1 MKILSKILLITAGLV
16 IAVFLL
22 EIFLQITSFSIHKYK
37 YYKMKEEIKK
47 ETDLTIACIGESTTD
62 GQWPKFLEQALVQKG
77 IKKQI
82 KVIDCGLGGADTDA
96 LIKYIKDNI
105 YNLKPKYIVAMMG
118 INDKND
124 MVLKTKKIQLKTF
137 ALFFMITEHVK
148 SRFFSE
154 NDDFTLKLKQADD
167 YFINKKYRKA
177 VKIYKYLNEKYPH
190 RKKEFVTQWIIN
202 NKILNRTKEV
212 ERIVLELAEEDPY
225 YNIFEV
231 IEIFCTTK
239 NIDMLKKL
247 FPTDKPE
254 KLKPIV
260 YNDIGVFL
268 KLREELLA
276 VGMKDLVSF
285 VDNMVDELTVH
296 QSNRNLKY
304 SYYNNILGYQA
315 MKAFM
320 KEDYE
325 TAEKFYAVQTK
336 NLTDNMPK
344 KTRNNYKILAEL
356 CKNHGITLVVMQY
369 PNRSISPLETLLKDY
384 DEIVFVSNE
393 QNFKEKLKT
402 TSYKDIFKDLFA
414 GDFGHC
420 TDLGNLM
427 IADNL
432 ADTLVK
438 LIN

>member
-1 MKILSKILLITAGLV
+1 MKILSKILLITAGLIMAV
-16 IAVFLL
+16 ILLEFLL
-22 EIFLQITSFSIHKYK
+22 QTASFSIHKYK

-47 ETDLTIACIGESTTD
+47 ETDLTIVCLGESTTD
-62 GQWPKFLEQALVQKG
+62 GQWPKFLEESLTQKG
-77 IKKQI
+77 IKGQI
-82 KVIDCGLGGADTDA
+82 KVIDCGLGGADTDE
-96 LIKYIKDNI
+96 LIKYIKENI
-105 YNLKPKYIVAMMG
+105 YTLKPKYMVAMMG

-124 MVLKTKKIQLKTF
+124 IVLKTKKIQLKTF
-137 ALFFMITEHVK
+137 SLFFMIRQHLK

-154 NDDFTLKLKQADD
+154 DDNFALKLKQADD
-167 YFINKKYRKA
+167 YFINKKYKEA
-177 VKIYKYLNEKYPH
+177 VKIYKYMHEKYPH

-202 NKILNRTKEV
+202 NKMLNRTKEV
-212 ERIVLELAEEDPY
+212 EKIVLELVEEDPY

-239 NIDMLKKL
+239 NTDMLRKL

-260 YNDIGVFL
+260 YGDIGVFL

-276 VGMKDLVSF
+276 AGMNDLVSF
-285 VDNMVDELTVH
+285 VDKMVNELTIH
-296 QSNRNLKY
+296 QSNRKLKY

-315 MKAFM
+315 LKAFM
-320 KEDYE
+320 KKDYE
-325 TAEKFYAVQTK
+325 TAEKFAAVQTK

-344 KTRNNYKILAEL
+344 KTGNNYKILAEL
-356 CKNHGITLVVMQY
+356 CKNHGINLIVMQY
-369 PNRSISPLETLLKDY
+369 PNRNISPMEILLKDFNG
-384 DEIVFVSNE
+384 IVFVSNE
-393 QNFKEKLKT
+393 ENFKEKLKT
-402 TSYKDIFKDLFA
+402 TSYKEIFKDLFA

-420 TDLGNLM
+420 TDLGNRM

>member
-62 GQWPKFLEQALVQKG
+62 GQWPKFLEQALIQKG

-82 KVIDCGLGGADTDA
+82 KVIDCGLGGADTDE

-105 YNLKPKYIVAMMG
+105 YNLKPKYMVAMMG

-154 NDDFTLKLKQADD
+154 NDDFSLKLKQADD
-167 YFINKKYRKA
+167 YFINKKYREA

-202 NKILNRTKEV
+202 NKMLNRTKEV

-260 YNDIGVFL
+260 FNDIGVFL

-285 VDNMVDELTVH
+285 VDKMVDELTVH

-325 TAEKFYAVQTK
+325 TAEKFSAVQTK

-432 ADTLVK
+432 ADKLVK